1 MPPTG
6 LKDPPMS
13 NPDLRHAAN
22 AIKSATAQLGA
33 FVAGF
38 DGEDLPKAMRHEA
51 KRAIL
56 NFFGVALGGWFDS
69 AGETAIKVITHT
81 AGKPTATV
89 IGSALRFDI
98 LNASFMNALNA
109 NVLEFDDTHM
119 PTVVHPTAPVAPP
132 LFALAENTRVSGSS
146 LIEAFV
152 LGVEVACRA
161 GNSVSPQHY
170 VRGRHI
176 TATCGVLGAAA
187 ACARLL
193 ALSAEQ
199 TAHAI
204 GIAASQAA
212 GLVENLPTGAKNIQ
226 VGNCAR
232 GGLLSALFSQ
242 QGYTAAPQAIEG
254 THGWAR
260 ASGDAPDMNALLGRL
275 GQTWELGKNAY
286 KAYPCGIVLAPVIDA
301 CVDLRR
307 EHLLSPGDIM
317 QVMVRG
323 NTLLLA
329 RADRPHVLND
339 RIAKLSIQHSAAIA
353 FVCSAI
359 TVKEYAAFDDPEVVA
374 FRSKVTVQ
382 ADDALPIEAAIVTVL
397 TKGGQSFTAHVEHA
411 RGSLERPLTDIEI
424 DRKARQLADLGGTDV
439 DIAPLIDAVWG
450 MDANGDVGQIMK
462 LTVPR
467 SKG

>member
-1 MPPTG
+1 
-6 LKDPPMS
+6 MS
-13 NPDLRHAAN
+13 NPDLRHAAD

-119 PTVVHPTAPVAPP
+119 PTVIHPTAPVAPP

>member
-1 MPPTG
+1 
-6 LKDPPMS
+6 MS
-13 NPDLRHAAN
+13 DADRRQPAN
-22 AIKSATAQLGA
+22 ATQSASMQLGT

-38 DGEDLPKAMRHEA
+38 HGGDLPKAMRHEA

-69 AGETAIKVITHT
+69 AGETAIKVIKPTV
-81 AGKPTATV
+81 GRPTATL

-119 PTVVHPTAPVAPP
+119 PTVIHPTAPVAPP
-132 LFALAENTRVSGSS
+132 LFALAERSRISGSS

-170 VRGRHI
+170 VRGWHI

-226 VGNCAR
+226 VGNSAR
-232 GGLLSALFSQ
+232 SGLLSALFAE

-254 THGWAR
+254 THGWTR
-260 ASGDAPDMNALLGRL
+260 VSGNAPNIDSLLGRL

-301 CVDLRR
+301 CLDLRR
-307 EHLLSPGDIM
+307 DHMLSPNDVE

-323 NTLLLA
+323 NPLLLA
-329 RADRPHVLND
+329 RADRPHVLDD

-353 FVCSAI
+353 FVRGAV
-359 TVKEYAAFDDPEVVA
+359 TVKEYAAVDDPEVVA
-374 FRSKVTVQ
+374 FRSKVSVQ
-382 ADDALPIEAAIVTVL
+382 ADDALPIEAAIVTVR
-397 TKGGQSFTAHVEHA
+397 TIGGQSLAAHVKHA
-411 RGSLERPLTDIEI
+411 RGSLERPLSDIEI
-424 DRKARQLADLGGTDV
+424 EEKARQLAVLGGTNV
-439 DIAPLIDAVWG
+439 TIAPLIDAVWALDVSD
-450 MDANGDVGQIMK
+450 DAGQIMT
-462 LTVPR
+462 LTVP
-467 SKG
+467 KV

>member
-1 MPPTG
+1 MSDADRRPT
-6 LKDPPMS
+6 
-13 NPDLRHAAN
+13 AN
-22 AIKSATAQLGA
+22 ATKSASMQLGA

-38 DGEDLPKAMRHEA
+38 HGGDLPKAMRHEA

-69 AGETAIKVITHT
+69 AGETAIKVIKHT

-89 IGSALRFDI
+89 IGSKLRLDV

-119 PTVVHPTAPVAPP
+119 PTVIHPTAPVAPP
-132 LFALAENTRVSGSS
+132 LFALAERARVSGSS

-170 VRGRHI
+170 VRGWHI

-187 ACARLL
+187 ACAKLL
-193 ALSAEQ
+193 ALTGEQ

-204 GIAASQAA
+204 GIAASHTA
-212 GLVENLPTGAKNIQ
+212 GLVENLPTRAKNVQ

-232 GGLLSALFSQ
+232 GGLLSALFAQ
-242 QGYTAAPQAIEG
+242 QGYNAAPQAIEG
-254 THGWAR
+254 AHGWAR
-260 ASGDAPDMNALLGRL
+260 ASGNTPDMNALLGGL

-301 CVDLRR
+301 CLDLRR
-307 EHLLSPGDIM
+307 DQVLSPDDIE

-323 NTLLLA
+323 NALLLA
-329 RADRPHVLND
+329 RADRPHVLDD

-353 FVCSAI
+353 FVFGAV
-359 TVKEYAAFDDPEVVA
+359 TVKEYAAIDDPKVVA
-374 FRSKVTVQ
+374 FRSKVRVH

-397 TKGGQSFTAHVEHA
+397 TKGGQSFATHVKYA
-411 RGSLERPLTDIEI
+411 RGSLERPLSDIEI
-424 DRKARQLADLGGTDV
+424 ELKARRLAILGGTNV
-439 DIAPLIDAVWG
+439 DIAPLIDAVWA
-450 MDANGDVGQIMK
+450 MDVNEDAGQIMK
-462 LTVPR
+462 LTVP
-467 SKG
+467 KV

>member
-1 MPPTG
+1 
-6 LKDPPMS
+6 MS
-13 NPDLRHAAN
+13 NADQRPAAN
-22 AIKSATAQLGA
+22 STKSASVQIGA
-33 FVAGF
+33 FVSGF
-38 DGEDLPKAMRHEA
+38 NGGDLPKAMRHEA

-69 AGETAIKVITHT
+69 AGEAAVKVIKHT
-81 AGKPTATV
+81 VGRPTATV
-89 IGSALRFDI
+89 IGSTLRFDI
-98 LNASFMNALNA
+98 LNASFINALNA

-119 PTVVHPTAPVAPP
+119 PTVIHPTAPVAPP
-132 LFALAENTRVSGSS
+132 LFALAESARVSGSS

-170 VRGRHI
+170 VRGWHI

-193 ALSAEQ
+193 ALSPEQ

-232 GGLLSALFSQ
+232 GGLLSALFAQ

-260 ASGDAPDMNALLGRL
+260 ASGNAPDMSALLEGL

-301 CVDLRR
+301 CLDLRR
-307 EHLLSPGDIM
+307 EHALSPDDIV
-317 QVMVRG
+317 QVMVHG

-329 RADRPHVLND
+329 RADRPLVPDD

-353 FVCSAI
+353 FVCSAV
-359 TVKEYAAFDDPEVVA
+359 TVKEYAAIDDPEVVA
-374 FRSKVTVQ
+374 FRSKVSVQ

-397 TKGGQSFTAHVEHA
+397 TKGGQSFDAHVKHA
-411 RGSLERPLTDIEI
+411 RGSLESPLSDIEI
-424 DRKARQLADLGGTDV
+424 ERKARQLADLGGTNV
-439 DIAPLIDAVWG
+439 DIAPLIDAVWA
-450 MDANGDVGQIMK
+450 MDVNDDVGQIMR
-462 LTVPR
+462 LTVP
-467 SKG
+467 KV